1 MLYAMRTTLRFASGQ
16 PEVAG
21 GVGRADRILQ
31 WLYEE
36 LPVKATLGVDVALP
50 VWQGNRYTEQAVIF
64 DLVTYYRDAFAATAD
79 RLRIAAAVTEMP
91 PQLQPVPGKKLTPRF
106 EIRRVYGEAE
116 LLNLGDPTKKTSH
129 PC

>member
-1 MLYAMRTTLRFASGQ
+1 MLYAMRTTLGFASSQ

-21 GVGRADRILQ
+21 GVGRADRILR

-36 LPVKATLGVDVALP
+36 LPARATLGVDVALP
-50 VWQGNRYTEQAVIF
+50 QWQGNRYTEQQVVF

-79 RLRIAAAVTEMP
+79 RLRIAAALAAMP
-91 PQLQPVPGKKLTPRF
+91 PQLQPDPDRKLAPSF
-106 EIRRVYGEAE
+106 EIRRVYEEAE
-116 LLNLGDPTKKTSH
+116 LLNVGDPTKKTSH